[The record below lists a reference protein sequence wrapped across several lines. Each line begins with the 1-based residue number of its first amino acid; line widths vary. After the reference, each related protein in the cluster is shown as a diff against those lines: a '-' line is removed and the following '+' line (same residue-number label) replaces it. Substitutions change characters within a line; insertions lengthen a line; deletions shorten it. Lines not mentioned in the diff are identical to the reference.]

1 MTIRD
6 DWSAVFGGQK
16 ILHDNEFNN
25 IKEELSQFFNVS
37 IYNLGNVNHINE
49 LLDEI
54 INYLS

>member
-1 MTIRD
+1 M
-6 DWSAVFGGQK
+6 SFSS
-16 ILHDNEFNN
+16 N

>member
-6 DWSAVFGGQK
+6 DWSAVFGGKK
-16 ILHDNEFNN
+16 ILNDNEFNN